1 MSAKLALFVALG
13 LFTVF
18 YLGVLVRG
26 ARQAR
31 VVRGERGT
39 ATPGGVL
46 VGFVTNFL
54 DTLGVGSFATT
65 TAIWRQWRMVP
76 DERIPGTLNFGHT
89 LPTIAQAFIFTTLV
103 PVGSKTLIAMI
114 AAAVLGSWVGA
125 GVVSSWPRRRIQIGM
140 GFALIVMAAIMA
152 WRTGVGDPTGGDK
165 FELDGTLFVL
175 GLVGNFVLGALMT
188 LGIGLYA
195 PCMILVSLLGL
206 NPKAAFPIM
215 MGSCAFLMPVASAR
229 FVREQKF
236 DLRAALGLL
245 IGGIPAALIAGLLVK
260 SLPLTAVKW
269 IVVVVVIYTATTLLL
284 AARKREAGE
293 ALGQPAPVPNEPG
306 VATP

>member
-13 LFTVF
+13 LFAAF
-18 YLGVLVRG
+18 YLVVLARGVR
-26 ARQAR
+26 RMR
-31 VVRGERGT
+31 ETTGERGT

-46 VGFVTNFL
+46 TGFLTNFF
-54 DTLGVGSFATT
+54 DALGVGSFATT
-65 TAIWRQWRMVP
+65 TAIWRQWRMVR
-76 DERIPGTLNFGHT
+76 DERIPGTLNIGHT
-89 LPTIAQAFIFTTLV
+89 LPTIAQAFVFTALV
-103 PVGSKTLIAMI
+103 PVGTKTLIGLI
-114 AAAVLGSWVGA
+114 AASVVGSWLGA
-125 GVVSSWPRRRIQIGM
+125 GVVSSMPKRRIQIGM

-165 FELDGTLFVL
+165 FELDGALFVI
-175 GLVGNFVLGALMT
+175 GLLGNFVLGALMT

-215 MGSCAFLMPVASAR
+215 MGSCAFLMPIASAR

-236 DLRAALGLL
+236 DPRAAIGLL
-245 IGGIPAALIAGLLVK
+245 IGGVPGSLVAGLIVK
-260 SLPLTAVKW
+260 SLPLTPVKW
-269 IVVVVVIYTATTLLL
+269 IVVVVVLYTATTLLL
-284 AARKREAGE
+284 AARRPDVGE
-293 ALGQPAPVPNEPG
+293 ALGQLAPVPNEPG